1 MGSDPELTS
10 KLKKSGGQFP
20 WFEIRQGSARIQIKQ
35 IPLYSQFLMTVE
47 NQYQTNY
54 FYNLQ
59 QKQTARLTNQISSK
73 YQ

>member
-1 MGSDPELTS
+1 
-10 KLKKSGGQFP
+10 
-20 WFEIRQGSARIQIKQ
+20 
-35 IPLYSQFLMTVE
+35 MTVE